1 MEYEEYQPK
10 TWKDLPDETTPIKAD
25 ALNNIEQGITK
36 ASKKIIEMNSKTT
49 ELNNKVTELSTSVL
63 LFEADTTET
72 E

>member
-25 ALNNIEQGITK
+25 DLNNIEQGITK
-36 ASKKIIEMNSKTT
+36 ASKKIT

-63 LFEADTTET
+63 LFEADTE
-72 E
+72 

>member
-1 MEYEEYQPK
+1 MEYEQYQPK

-25 ALNNIEQGITK
+25 ALNNIEQGIKK
-36 ASKKIIEMNSKTT
+36 ASEKIIELNS
-49 ELNNKVTELSTSVL
+49 NVL

>member
-10 TWKDLPDETTPIKAD
+10 IWKDLPDETTPIKAND
-25 ALNNIEQGITK
+25 LNNIEQGITK
-36 ASKKIIEMNSKTT
+36 ASKKIIELNS
-49 ELNNKVTELSTSVL
+49 NVL